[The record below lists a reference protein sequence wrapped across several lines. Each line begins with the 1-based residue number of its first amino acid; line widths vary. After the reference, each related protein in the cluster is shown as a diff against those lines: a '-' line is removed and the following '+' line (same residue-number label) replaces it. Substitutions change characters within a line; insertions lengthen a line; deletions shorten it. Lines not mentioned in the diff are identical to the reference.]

1 MQSDAL
7 AIGDLLLMLFKN
19 NGLNQRTMGKPKH
32 IKQRTP
38 NAYDRFCERLSAF
51 YAAHRRAVDMTVV
64 GVIFVAFF
72 CIRAVNIDLRKQLHS
87 DEIFS
92 VSISTC
98 NDYYNSPLPDGD
110 YSGEQLKHL
119 LVADDRGGV
128 EGAAAD
134 IAQLWVNNGDA
145 PHASLYY
152 MFLRPF
158 LIGFDTFDVH
168 SLAWRGGALNLLFFS
183 LSFFMMLR
191 LLRRIYPKRSLLVF
205 VGLVMA
211 FGNWMSIRN
220 TLLIREYQMAETAI
234 IAVMLIGVDLI
245 IRLREGEA
253 VAVRRLVVGLALTI
267 AAAISLG
274 YFNAIFIV
282 GFGVVVMCACAKY
295 RRRDLIKWLLVSA
308 VGSVVVALI
317 LYPGFFN
324 FLLHDSVHKQRAFSS
339 VRNIVGNVMVRDLL
353 LKFFTV
359 PGALIVAGAFV
370 AALIGNRRREL
381 FKSGNFAWI
390 SVLAVAC
397 MFVIQ
402 YASLLKM
409 PRYYFPLTPALA
421 LLVPHVIGCVG
432 KQATGFFELLIIL
445 YFPALTM
452 LYSARSNYNWQSLR
466 NGLAQSTTFSQLNPN
481 EVVQLLPG
489 ITDTATYT
497 IAGDGSFTLKRNEE
511 TFVVSKRAIGIC
523 NDSIMTYKRLMWGR
537 HIFLYKFNYV
547 PKVESDEN
555 L

>member
-1 MQSDAL
+1 MVAAREFS
-7 AIGDLLLMLFKN
+7 N
-19 NGLNQRTMGKPKH
+19 YRLNQRTMGKPKH
-32 IKQRTP
+32 KKKQRTP

-51 YAAHRRAVDMTVV
+51 YAAHRRAVDMVVV
-64 GVIFVAFF
+64 GVIFAAFF

-98 NDYYNSPLPDGD
+98 NAYYNSPLPDGD

-158 LIGFDTFDVH
+158 LIGFDTFDAH

-183 LSFFMMLR
+183 LSFFLMLR

-253 VAVRRLVVGLALTI
+253 VAVRRFVVGLALTI

-295 RRRDLIKWLLVSA
+295 RRRDLVKWLLVSG

-445 YFPALTM
+445 YLPALTM
-452 LYSARSNYNWQSLR
+452 LYSARNNYNWQSLR

-497 IAGDGSFTLKRNEE
+497 VAGKGDFTLKRNDE
-511 TFVVSKRAIGIC
+511 TFVVSKRAIGIS
-523 NDSIMTYKRLMWGR
+523 NDSIVTYKRLLWGR

-547 PKVESDEN
+547 PKVESNEN